1 MLARLID
8 CATPL
13 SQVRMLGAR
22 REVGSQ
28 PHREPGL
35 GLRPGVCRA
44 GLVSFEAR
52 LGPRRDSAMTM
63 RTYESLPTAAAR
75 IGVSVK
81 TIRRRIAEGVLPV
94 YRCGRILRLDPDDV
108 DAMFSRYPQWT
119 GPEFSS
125 TGRRPTRRA
134 S

>member
-1 MLARLID
+1 
-8 CATPL
+8 
-13 SQVRMLGAR
+13 
-22 REVGSQ
+22 
-28 PHREPGL
+28 
-35 GLRPGVCRA
+35 
-44 GLVSFEAR
+44 
-52 LGPRRDSAMTM
+52 MTM

-108 DAMFSRYPQWT
+108 DAMFSRYPQWPT
-119 GPEFSS
+119 APRVS
-125 TGRRPTRRA
+125 TKSGTAQRA